1 MKSIVYIFLCII
13 IATFKLDAQSTSYSL
28 PGDTTLPSS
37 KAELIEVASFEKEEY
52 DYSVEDF
59 IQKPTQFD
67 FRLSP
72 NGQYLSFKER
82 DDKGKIRISVKS
94 IVTDSISRVIEEN
107 QQIIDEYGWINV
119 NRLYYLMDNG
129 GDENYHLY
137 AVDTD
142 GKNQIDLT
150 PYGKVQVTVLSEIEG
165 FLIIKMNKDNPQIF
179 EPYKIN
185 FNTGE
190 LVKLFEISDP
200 SKQIQSYNFDKVGN
214 LRGYTQLLND
224 TDYVFYYRAAIDKPF
239 EKVIQTSSKDKFRI
253 IDFDYF
259 SENPNDAY
267 VLSNVDNNTTQ
278 ILQYDLAEKR
288 VLRKVFSN
296 DTFDI
301 EGLRLSPK
309 RGYEIDYYFYI
320 ADRWVD
326 VPVSKTFVK
335 LFEKIRNRFGDMKVS
350 VSNMT
355 ENEDKCLLLLESDKI
370 QGIYYLYDIAHD
382 TFKELFNLRPNL
394 KEEDMAKVL
403 PITFKSRDGLVLHG
417 YLTLPKQVEQGQKV
431 PLILHPHGGPS
442 YVRNIWCFDS
452 EQQLFANR
460 GYATLQINFR
470 GSSGYGKQFVKASYK
485 QIGRKMLDDLEDGLA
500 YVKTLG
506 YIDEYKIAIYGGS
519 YGGLATLQSLVKTPD
534 LYACGIDYV
543 GPSNLFSFFNSM
555 PPYMKPRMQMLYD
568 AWYDPNSIEEQEI
581 IKQVSPLLNV
591 DKIKKPIFVIQGAND
606 SRVNINESDQIVR
619 SLRARDFDV
628 PYMVKY
634 NEGHGFRHEDNEL
647 EFYKTML
654 GFLAKHLKN

>member
-1 MKSIVYIFLCII
+1 MKSIVYMFLCII
-13 IATFKLDAQSTSYSL
+13 IGINRLHAQSNL

-37 KAELIEVASFEKEEY
+37 KYELLEVASLEKGEY
-52 DYSVEDF
+52 KYSVEDF
-59 IQKPTQFD
+59 IQTPKQFD

-72 NGQYLSFKER
+72 DGQYLSFKER
-82 DDKGKIRISVKS
+82 DNNGKIHISVKN
-94 IVTDSISRVIEEN
+94 IETDSISQVIQEN
-107 QQIIDEYGWINV
+107 KEIIGDYGWISG
-119 NRLYYLMDNG
+119 NRFYYMMDNG

-137 AVDTD
+137 AVDID

-150 PYGKVQVTVLSEIEG
+150 PYGKVQVSVLSEIES
-165 FLIIKMNKDNPQIF
+165 FLIIQMNKDNSQIY

-185 FNTGE
+185 FRTGE
-190 LVKLFEISDP
+190 LIKLFEITDP
-200 SKQIQSYNFDKVGN
+200 SKQIHSYNFDKDGN
-214 LRGYTQLLND
+214 LKGYTQLLND
-224 TDYVFYYRAAIDKPF
+224 TDYVFYYRAASDKPF

-253 IDFDYF
+253 INFDYS

-278 ILQYDLAEKR
+278 ILKYDLIEKR
-288 VLRKVFSN
+288 VLRKEFSN

-301 EGLRLSPK
+301 EGLRLSSK
-309 RGYEIDYYFYI
+309 RAYEIDYYSYI

-326 VPVSKTFVK
+326 VPVSKTFVR
-335 LFEKIRNRFGDMKVS
+335 LFEKIGNRFGDMKVS

-355 ENEDKCLLLLESDKI
+355 KNEDKCLLLAESDKI
-370 QGIYYLYDIAHD
+370 QGVYYLYDIAHD

-394 KEEDMAKVL
+394 KEEDMARVL

-417 YLTLPKQVEQGQKV
+417 YLTLPKQVEQSQKV

-470 GSSGYGKQFVKASYK
+470 GSSGYGKQFVKASFK
-485 QIGRKMLDDLEDGLA
+485 EIGRKMLNDLEDGIA

-506 YIDEYKIAIYGGS
+506 YIDDNKIAIYGAS
-519 YGGLATLQSLVKTPD
+519 YAGLATLQSLVKTPD
-534 LYACGIDYV
+534 LYACGVDYV

-568 AWYDPNSIEEQEI
+568 AWYDPNSIDEQEI

-619 SLRARDFDV
+619 SLRTRGFEV